1 MFKSEVIKRDEA
13 ESVEIEEDGLLIK
26 SETCK
31 DNFLAE
37 FYRKNRL
44 ESLEYKK
51 RSTVVVPS
59 IKDLEEE
66 VKQAPE

>member
-1 MFKSEVIKRDEA
+1 LKLEVIKRDEA
-13 ESVEIEEDGLLIK
+13 ESVENEEDGLLIK

-44 ESLEYKK
+44 VSLDHKK
-51 RSTVVVPS
+51 RMSEVVPL

-66 VKQAPE
+66 VKQLPE

>member
-1 MFKSEVIKRDEA
+1 MIKSEVIKRDEA

-44 ESLEYKK
+44 ESMEHKK
-51 RSTVVVPS
+51 RMSVVLPP

-66 VKQAPE
+66 VKQLPE

>member
-1 MFKSEVIKRDEA
+1 LKSEVIKRDEA
-13 ESVEIEEDGLLIK
+13 ESVEVEEDSLLIK
-26 SETCK
+26 GETCK

-44 ESLEYKK
+44 ESMEHKK
-51 RSTVVVPS
+51 RMSVVVPP

-66 VKQAPE
+66 VK

>member
-1 MFKSEVIKRDEA
+1 MLKSEVIKRDEA
-13 ESVEIEEDGLLIK
+13 ESVEVEEDSLLIK
-26 SETCK
+26 GETCK

-44 ESLEYKK
+44 ESMEHKK
-51 RSTVVVPS
+51 RMSVVVPP

-66 VKQAPE
+66 VK

>member
-1 MFKSEVIKRDEA
+1 MLKSEVIKRDEA

-44 ESLEYKK
+44 ESMEHKK
-51 RSTVVVPS
+51 RMSVMVPP

-66 VKQAPE
+66 VK

>member
-1 MFKSEVIKRDEA
+1 LKSEVIKRDEA
-13 ESVEIEEDGLLIK
+13 ESVEVEEDSLLIK
-26 SETCK
+26 GETCK

-44 ESLEYKK
+44 ESMEHKK
-51 RSTVVVPS
+51 RMSVMVPP

-66 VKQAPE
+66 VK

>member
-1 MFKSEVIKRDEA
+1 LIKSEVIKRDEA

-44 ESLEYKK
+44 ESMEYKK
-51 RSTVVVPS
+51 RMSVVLPP

-66 VKQAPE
+66 VKQLPE

>member
-1 MFKSEVIKRDEA
+1 LKSEVIKRDEA

-44 ESLEYKK
+44 ESMGHKK
-51 RSTVVVPS
+51 RSTVVVP
-59 IKDLEEE
+59 
-66 VKQAPE
+66 

>member
-1 MFKSEVIKRDEA
+1 LIKSEVVKRDEA

-44 ESLEYKK
+44 ESMEHKK
-51 RSTVVVPS
+51 RMSVVLPP

-66 VKQAPE
+66 VKQLPE